1 MQSITKKEFF
11 RLLINGE
18 SVKAGYLVYPGE
30 ADISDKLIKQ
40 ISEDNANTHYRKVT
54 HVQSNAIMFED
65 KSWLWF
71 DKPKNCDSRKAY
83 RHEINGNVYI
93 SLVDHRPAYHNQF
106 GTQISEQTMI
116 LAYKIA

>member
-11 RLLINGE
+11 RLLINGG
-18 SVKAGYLVYPGE
+18 SVKAGYLVYSGMTE
-30 ADISDKLIKQ
+30 VSDELIKKMT
-40 ISEDNANTHYRKVT
+40 EDNVNTHYRKVA

-71 DKPKNCDSRKAY
+71 DKPQNCDSRKAY
-83 RHEINGNVYI
+83 KHEINSDVYI
-93 SLVDHRPAYHNQF
+93 SLVDHRPAYQNRF